1 MVGMGMA
8 LMVGR
13 PPDGL
18 CVPGWVVLNT
28 IEGGVR
34 GRN

>member
-13 PPDGL
+13 PPTAFVCQD
-18 CVPGWVVLNT
+18 WVVLNT